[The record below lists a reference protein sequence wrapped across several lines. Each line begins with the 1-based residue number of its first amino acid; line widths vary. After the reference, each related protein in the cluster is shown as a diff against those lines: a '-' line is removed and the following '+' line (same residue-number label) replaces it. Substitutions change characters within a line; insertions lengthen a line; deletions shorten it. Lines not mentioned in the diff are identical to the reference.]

1 MSNVRISLLA
11 CAALFAI
18 AASTS
23 AQVRITGGIAGTVT
37 DTSEAVIP
45 GAAVVLKDEGT
56 GAMRETVTNES
67 GLFSFPDLNHGSYQL
82 SVKLTGF
89 QTAAINKVIVE
100 SGRTTDVRVRLTVG
114 TLDETI

>member
-11 CAALFAI
+11 CAALLATV
-18 AASTS
+18 ASTS

-56 GAMRETVTNES
+56 GITRERVTNGS
-67 GLFSFPDLNHGSYQL
+67 GF
-82 SVKLTGF
+82 F
-89 QTAAINKVIVE
+89 QFAVVPP
-100 SGRTTDVRVRLTVG
+100 SRSRTREPASRRKP
-114 TLDETI
+114 